1 MRQSLAL
8 HEAHGALGATFGEV
22 AGSEVV
28 LHYGD
33 AAAEHHAWVTTAA
46 VIDLGFRGR
55 FCLTGSDRVRL
66 LHGQV
71 TNDVQGLGRWQGCYA
86 AFVTNKGK
94 MQADAFVY
102 ALPDELLVDVEP
114 GRTGPLRERLEH
126 YIVADDVQCIDVAP
140 HYGLLSVQGP
150 RSAGVLQRL
159 ALGVEAPTRPL
170 SMTLVADAVMGDMYV
185 AAHARTGTAGFD
197 VFVPLDAQAMLLDK
211 LVAAARDEGGRM
223 AGWEAMELARI
234 EAGIPRFG
242 ADMDEA
248 NLPPEAGIEGR
259 AVSYAKGCYIG
270 QEVIARVRT
279 YGQVAKALRGLRVA
293 AGGVVPSP
301 GDRLLKDGKDV
312 GYLTSV
318 ARSSRAG
325 GVIALGYVRRECN
338 ATGTALLARTALGDA
353 ARVGRL
359 VAQGGRIPGADR
371 GSLRATGSAADRSP
385 WRWWAWPRAPIAP
398 FRCR

>member
-1 MRQSLAL
+1 MKQALAL
-8 HEAHGALGATFGEV
+8 HEAHEALGATFGEV

-33 AAAEHHAWVTTAA
+33 TAAEHRAVATTAA
-46 VIDLGFRGR
+46 VMDLGFRGR

-71 TNDVQGLGRWQGCYA
+71 TNDVQGLGRLQGCYA

-114 GRTGPLRERLEH
+114 GRTAPLLERLEH
-126 YIVADDVQCIDVAP
+126 YIVADDVQCIDVAS

-150 RSAGVLQRL
+150 RSAGVLARVGW
-159 ALGVEAPTRPL
+159 GVEAPTRSL
-170 SMTLVADAVMGDMYV
+170 SMAHFADGVMGDVYM
-185 AAHARTGTAGFD
+185 ASQARTGTAGFD
-197 VFVPLDAQAMLLDK
+197 VFVPLAAQAMLLDK
-211 LVAAARDEGGRM
+211 LAAAAREEGGRL
-223 AGWEAMELARI
+223 AGWDALELARI

-242 ADMDEA
+242 ADMDET
-248 NLPPEAGIEGR
+248 NLPPEAGIGAR
-259 AVSYAKGCYIG
+259 AVSYSKGCYIG

-279 YGQVAKALRGLRVA
+279 YGQVAKALRGLRVE
-293 AGGVVPSP
+293 AGGPVPVP
-301 GDRLLKDGKDV
+301 GDRLLREGKDV

-318 ARSSRAG
+318 ARSDWAG

-338 ATGTALLARTALGDA
+338 ATGTALVARTASGD
-353 ARVGRL
+353 VG
-359 VAQGGRIPGADR
+359 VVV
-371 GSLRATGSAADRSP
+371 SAV
-385 WRWWAWPRAPIAP
+385 P
-398 FRCR
+398 FV

>member
-1 MRQSLAL
+1 MKQSLAL
-8 HEAHGALGATFGEV
+8 HEAHEALGAALGEV
-22 AGSEVV
+22 AGCEVV

-33 AAAEHHAWVTTAA
+33 AAAEHRALATTAA
-46 VIDLGFRGR
+46 VLDLGFRGR

-71 TNDVQGLGRWQGCYA
+71 TNDVQGLGPLQGCYA

-114 GRTGPLRERLEH
+114 GRTALLLERLEH

-150 RSAGVLQRL
+150 RSAGVLARVG
-159 ALGVEAPTRPL
+159 LGVEGLARPL
-170 SMTLVADAVMGDMYV
+170 SMVHVADVVMGDLYV
-185 AAHARTGTAGFD
+185 AAHARAGTAGFD
-197 VFVPLDAQAMLLDK
+197 VFVPLAAQAMLLDK
-211 LVAAARDEGGRM
+211 LVAAARDEGGRL
-223 AGWEAMELARI
+223 AGWDALELARI
-234 EAGIPRFG
+234 ESGIPRFG
-242 ADMDEA
+242 ADMDET

-279 YGQVAKALRGLRVA
+279 YGQVAKALRGLRVE
-293 AGGVVPSP
+293 AGGVVPVS
-301 GDRLLKDGKDV
+301 GDRLMREGKDV

-318 ARSSRAG
+318 ARSGRVG

-338 ATGTALLARTALGDA
+338 ATGTSLVARTASGD
-353 ARVGRL
+353 VGVV
-359 VAQGGRIPGADR
+359 VAPV
-371 GSLRATGSAADRSP
+371 
-385 WRWWAWPRAPIAP
+385 P
-398 FRCR
+398 FV